1 MRGERVLISRR
12 GTGLLADG
20 TPTTRPIED
29 WRGADAYVLLADPG
43 AGKSELFM
51 AEAAATGGVF
61 CSARDFIALG
71 IDEKDAG
78 KTLFID
84 GLDEMRAGATDGR
97 PSLDQIRTRLK
108 ALGRP
113 RFRLSCREHD
123 WRSKSDLDALKL
135 VAPNEAVAELHLEP
149 LSRGEQE
156 EILVS
161 RASEVADPQDFLR
174 QADEH
179 GLSGLFGNPLLLD
192 LTIRAVASNGG
203 WPASRRE
210 IYMLACRQLAE
221 EQSDAHREIRPPVPG
236 DIDRLLDDAGLL
248 CAVLL
253 LSGKSSLTRLAQSG
267 GPGSTVAWQEL
278 PDALKLHDARA
289 ALASKVF
296 VTVANESTPR
306 HRSIAEYLAA
316 RAIAQR
322 LQAGLPLGR
331 VLALMQGGDA
341 ITVEPLRGLH
351 GWLTVHHVAE
361 RAQLIRLDP
370 LATMLNG
377 DPSAFSATEKR
388 TLLDALRGTA
398 QRNPWFR
405 NGQWTS
411 YPFAPLASPEMRD
424 TLAEVLGDHST
435 ADEHQA
441 LVDCVL
447 DALNYGQPMPD
458 LAKHLEGWVTDPSAQ
473 FRNRMNALNAWKR
486 VQPFNATRAREWLD
500 RLHRGETAD
509 LDARLAGE
517 LLFDLYPGQVRPD
530 EVLQYWPRPGSIG
543 RAAGLP
549 HFWYRALI
557 EQTPPEDFGTLADS
571 WLRLNPPAHHQHHDH
586 ERSALVGR
594 ILAQA
599 LEHAGDKV
607 SDERLYA
614 WLGMGVDEHGFSK
627 LDKDDGAA
635 AARWLTDHP
644 DRVKAVVAHGWS
656 HAPREAA
663 GGRPYYWQAE
673 SRLHGARRP
682 SDWLQWLLDVAASV
696 RDEDLARYC
705 FGMVAHA
712 VIDPPEGFTVPNMEN
727 IVQWVAVHS
736 DTWPQAQAW
745 LDQEWTCQ
753 LEGDWRADHFR
764 RSRQHEAE
772 RRAHREK
779 RRAALAPHLD
789 ALVRGDPDPWLL
801 QMIASAYHDL
811 FTDIRA
817 DTPEQR
823 VQELLAVDSATAASA
838 IKNLSRVLGRADLP
852 SADEVFQTDAAG
864 KYHYLRPAAL
874 LAAKLAHERDERV
887 VDNWPEPL
895 LSTLVAFWL
904 TDGIGDMPGW
914 YRRAVETRPAE
925 VAPLYLRY
933 AKPRLRRKGALMVT
947 GLWALSREAGHG
959 SLARLVLP
967 ELLSTFPQR
976 ASEQARRELDA
987 SLLAALHLLD
997 AKAASQI
1004 VRSKVDHPNID
1015 AAQRISWLVAGLGTD
1030 GGAAVNLVKIVG
1042 KSQRR
1047 IVLLGTALHEQG
1059 SVERT
1064 LKDRDPA
1071 LLSMLVELLASITP
1085 TERSADGW
1093 VTSAHN
1099 RSDTLKA
1106 LIGTLAADARPGA
1119 ADELRRLIELPALE
1133 NWRNYLR
1140 YQLTSQQAVAREAH
1154 YVHPR
1159 PTAAALTLANLSPA
1173 SRADLQALTLDHL
1186 RDIER
1191 HLRGAET
1198 FALKQFWK
1206 SVKGRSDPDS
1216 ENDCRD
1222 LLLERLQ
1229 PRLALIGVTAS
1240 SERRA
1245 AADKRADIRI
1255 EYAASGGSIA
1265 VPVEVKKENNKS
1277 LWVAWQVQL
1286 QTLYT
1291 IDPAADGYGI
1301 YLVLWFGVKPSP
1313 SPEGD
1318 MPSSADELQQLLEA
1332 CVPARDHARLKIL
1345 VLDLSLA
1352 KAAATDG
1359 ETKRSEP
1366 AKRKVRLQNP
1376 AQARTKKA

>member
-1 MRGERVLISRR
+1 MLISRR

-29 WRGADAYVLLADPG
+29 WRCADAYVLLADPG
-43 AGKSELFM
+43 AGKSESLK
-51 AEAAATGGVF
+51 AEAAASGGVF

-71 IDEKDAG
+71 IDVKDAG

-84 GLDEMRAGATDGR
+84 ALDEMRAGAADGR
-97 PSLDQIRTRLK
+97 TALDLIRTKLL

-113 RFRLSCREHD
+113 QFRLSCREHD

-135 VAPNEAVAELHLEP
+135 VAPNEAVVELHLEP
-149 LSRGEQE
+149 LSRDEQDQ
-156 EILVS
+156 ILVS

-179 GLSGLFGNPLLLD
+179 RLSGLFGNPLLLD

-221 EQSDAHREIRPPVPG
+221 EQSDAHREVRPPGPG

-253 LSGKSSLTRLAQSG
+253 LSGRSSLTRRAISAG
-267 GPGSTVAWQEL
+267 AASTFAWQDL
-278 PDALKLHDARA
+278 PDAMKLQDARA

-296 VTVANESTPR
+296 VTVADESTPR

-316 RAIAQR
+316 RAISQR

-331 VLALMQGGDA
+331 VLALLQGGDG

-351 GWLTVHHVAE
+351 GWLTVHHVAD
-361 RAQLIRLDP
+361 RGQLIRLDP
-370 LATMLNG
+370 LATTLNG
-377 DPSAFSATEKR
+377 DPSAFSATDKR
-388 TLLDALRGTA
+388 TLLDALRDTA

-405 NGQWTS
+405 NGHWTS

-424 TLAEVLGDHST
+424 TLAEVLGNHST
-435 ADEHQA
+435 ADAHQA

-447 DALNYGQPMPD
+447 DALNHGQRMPD
-458 LAKHLEGWVTDPSAQ
+458 LAECLEGWVMDASAQ
-473 FRNRMNALNAWKR
+473 FRNRMNALSAWKR

-530 EVLQYWPRPGSIG
+530 EVLQYWPKPGSIG
-543 RAAGLP
+543 AAAGLP
-549 HFWYRALI
+549 QFWYRALI
-557 EQTPPEDFGTLADS
+557 EQTSPKDFSTLADS
-571 WLRLNPPAHHQHHDH
+571 WLRLNPPAHHQRHDH

-599 LEHAGDKV
+599 LEQAGDEA
-607 SDERLYA
+607 SDERLYT
-614 WLGMGVDEHGFSK
+614 WLGMGVDEYGFSK
-627 LDKDDGAA
+627 LDKADGAA
-635 AARWLTDHP
+635 TARWLTDHP
-644 DRVKAVVAHGWS
+644 DRLKAVVAHGWR
-656 HAPREAA
+656 HTLREAA
-663 GGRPYYWQAE
+663 SGRPYYWEAE
-673 SRLHGARRP
+673 SRLHGAARP
-682 SDWLQWLLDVAASV
+682 SDWLHWLLDFAASV
-696 RDEDLARYC
+696 RDQELARYC
-705 FGMVAHA
+705 FGMTALA
-712 VIDPPEGFTVPNMEN
+712 VVDPPGAFSIPSMEDL
-727 IVQWVAVHS
+727 IQWVAAHS
-736 DTWPQAQAW
+736 DTWPHAQAW
-745 LDQEWTCQ
+745 LDQAWTCQ
-753 LEGDWRADHFR
+753 LEGNWRADHFR
-764 RSRQHEAE
+764 RSKRDEAE
-772 RRAHREK
+772 RQAHREK
-779 RRAALAPHLD
+779 RREALAPHLD
-789 ALVRGDPDPWLL
+789 ALLRGDPDPWLL
-801 QMIASAYHDL
+801 QRITSAYNDL
-811 FTDIRA
+811 FTDIHG

-823 VQELLAVDSATAASA
+823 VQELLVTDAAIA
-838 IKNLSRVLGRADLP
+838 ALVIDNLAQVLGRADLP
-852 SADEVFQTDAAG
+852 TADDVFRTDAAG

-874 LAAKLAHERDERV
+874 LAAKFAHERDERA
-887 VDNWPEPL
+887 VDTWPEPL

-904 TDGIGDMPGW
+904 ADGSGDMPGW
-914 YRRAVETRPAE
+914 YRRAVETRPEA
-925 VAPLYLRY
+925 VAPLYLRHVRV
-933 AKPRLRRKGALMVT
+933 RLRRKGSLMVT
-947 GLWALSREAGHG
+947 GLWALSREAGHR

-967 ELLSTFPQR
+967 ELLSAFPQR
-976 ASEQARRELDA
+976 ASEQARRELNA
-987 SLLAALHLLD
+987 SMLGALHLLD
-997 AKAASQI
+997 AEVASKI
-1004 VRSKVDHPNID
+1004 VRSKLDHPSID
-1015 AAQRISWLVAGLGTD
+1015 VAQRISWLVAGLGTESD
-1030 GGAAVNLVKIVG
+1030 AAVNLTKIVG

-1047 IVLLGTALHEQG
+1047 IVLLGTAMHEQD

-1071 LLSMLVELLASITP
+1071 LLSRLVELLATITP

-1093 VTSAHN
+1093 VTPAHN

-1106 LIGTLAADARPGA
+1106 LIGRLAADARPTA
-1119 ADELRRLIELPALE
+1119 AEELRRLIELPALE

-1140 YQLTSQQAVAREAH
+1140 YQLMSQQAVARETQ

-1159 PTAAALTLANLSPA
+1159 PDAAALTLANLSPA
-1173 SRADLQALTLDHL
+1173 SRADLQALTFDHL

-1206 SVKGRSDPDS
+1206 SVEGRGDPDS

-1255 EYAASGGSIA
+1255 EFAASGSSIA
-1265 VPVEVKKENNKS
+1265 VPVEVKKENNES

-1286 QTLYT
+1286 QNLYA
-1291 IDPAADGYGI
+1291 IDPASDGYGI
-1301 YLVLWFGVKPSP
+1301 YLVLWFGVKPRP
-1313 SPEGD
+1313 SPEGE
-1318 MPSSADELQQLLEA
+1318 MPSSAVELQQLLEA
-1332 CVPARDHARLKIL
+1332 RIPARDRARLKIL

-1352 KAAATDG
+1352 RAAATNDQ
-1359 ETKRSEP
+1359 TKRPGP
-1366 AKRKVRLQNP
+1366 AKRKVRPQSP
-1376 AQARTKKA
+1376 E

>member
-1 MRGERVLISRR
+1 MREERLLISRR

-29 WRGADAYVLLADPG
+29 WRCVDAYVLLADPG

-51 AEAAATGGVF
+51 AEAAATGGAF

-84 GLDEMRAGATDGR
+84 GLDEMRAGAADGR
-97 PSLDQIRTRLK
+97 TPLDQIRTKLK

-161 RASEVADPQDFLR
+161 RAAEVADPQDFLR

-203 WPASRRE
+203 WPASRRD

-221 EQSDAHREIRPPVPG
+221 EQSDAHREIRPPGPG
-236 DIDRLLDDAGLL
+236 DIDRMLDDAGLL

-253 LSGKSSLTRLAQSG
+253 LSGKSALTRRTISG
-267 GPGSTVAWQEL
+267 GPGSTLAWQDL
-278 PDALKLHDARA
+278 PDGLKLHDARA

-296 VTVANESTPR
+296 VTVGDESTPR

-316 RAIAQR
+316 RAISLR

-331 VLALMQGGDA
+331 VLALMQGGDG

-351 GWLTVHHVAE
+351 GWLTVHHVAD

-370 LATMLNG
+370 LATTLNG

-388 TLLDALRGTA
+388 ALLDALRDTA

-411 YPFAPLASPEMRD
+411 YPFAPLASAELRD
-424 TLAEVLGDHST
+424 TLAEVLSDHST

-447 DALNYGQPMPD
+447 DAMNHGQPMPD
-458 LAKHLEGWVTDPSAQ
+458 LAEHLEGWVMDPSAQ
-473 FRNRMNALNAWKR
+473 FRNRVNALQAWKR
-486 VQPFNATRAREWLD
+486 VQPFNATRTREWLD

-517 LLFDLYPGQVRPD
+517 LLFDLYPGQLRPD

-543 RAAGLP
+543 RAASLP
-549 HFWYRALI
+549 RFWYGALI
-557 EQTPPEDFGTLADS
+557 EQTPPKDFGTLADS
-571 WLRLNPPAHHQHHDH
+571 WLRLNPQAHHQHHEHD
-586 ERSALVGR
+586 RWALVGR

-599 LEHAGDKV
+599 LAHAGDTV
-607 SDERLYA
+607 SDDRLYS
-614 WLGMGVDEHGFSK
+614 WLGMGVDEYGFSR
-627 LDKDDGAA
+627 LDKEDSAA
-635 AARWLTDHP
+635 AARWLTDQP
-644 DRVKAVVAHGWS
+644 DRVKCVVAHGWL
-656 HAPREAA
+656 HAPRLAA
-663 GGRPYYWQAE
+663 GGRPYYWEAE
-673 SRLHGARRP
+673 SRLHGARLP

-696 RDEDLARYC
+696 RDEDLAKYC
-705 FGMVAHA
+705 FSVVAHA
-712 VIDPPEGFTVPNMEN
+712 VVDPPGGFDVPSMERV
-727 IVQWVAVHS
+727 IQWVAMHS

-753 LEGDWRADHFR
+753 VEGDWRADNFR
-764 RSRQHEAE
+764 RSKRNEAE
-772 RRAHREK
+772 RLAQREK
-779 RRAALAPHLD
+779 RRAAISPHLD
-789 ALVRGDPDPWLL
+789 ALVRGDADPWLL
-801 QMIASAYHDL
+801 QRVTLAYHDL
-811 FTDIRA
+811 LTDIHG

-823 VQELLAVDSATAASA
+823 VQELLVSDSDTAASA
-838 IKNLSRVLGRADLP
+838 IQSLSHVLGRADLP
-852 SADEVFQTDAAG
+852 SADDVLKADAAG

-874 LAAKLAHERDERV
+874 LAAKFAHERDERA
-887 VDNWPEPL
+887 VDTWPEPI

-904 TDGIGDMPGW
+904 TDGTGDIPGW
-914 YRRAVETRPAE
+914 YRRAVETRPAD

-933 AKPRLRRKGALMVT
+933 AKPRLRRKGPLMVT
-947 GLWALSREAGHG
+947 GLWALSREAGHE

-976 ASEQARRELDA
+976 ATEQARRELDG
-987 SLLAALHLLD
+987 SLLVALHLLD
-997 AKAASQI
+997 AEIASQI
-1004 VRSKVDHPNID
+1004 VRSKRDHPSID
-1015 AAQRISWLVAGLGTD
+1015 VAQRISWLVAGLCTD
-1030 GGAAVNLVKIVG
+1030 GDAAVNLAMIVG
-1042 KSQRR
+1042 KSKRR

-1059 SVERT
+1059 SVERA
-1064 LKDRDPA
+1064 LKHRDPA
-1071 LLSMLVELLASITP
+1071 LLSRLVELLASITP
-1085 TERSADGW
+1085 TERPADGW
-1093 VTSAHN
+1093 VTPAHH

-1106 LIGTLAADARPGA
+1106 LIGTMAADPKPA
-1119 ADELRRLIELPALE
+1119 AAEELRRLIELPALE

-1140 YQLTSQQAVAREAH
+1140 YQLMSQQAVSRETH
-1154 YVHPR
+1154 YVHAR
-1159 PTAAALTLANLSPA
+1159 PDAVALTLANSSPA
-1173 SRADLQALTLDHL
+1173 SRADLQALAFDHL

-1206 SVKGRSDPDS
+1206 SVEGRSDPDS

-1229 PRLALIGVTAS
+1229 PRLAPIGVTAS
-1240 SERRA
+1240 SERRT

-1255 EYAASGGSIA
+1255 EYTASGGSIA
-1265 VPVEVKKENNKS
+1265 VPVEVKKENNES

-1286 QTLYT
+1286 QALYA

-1301 YLVLWFGVKPSP
+1301 YLVLWFGVKPRQ

-1318 MPSSADELQQLLEA
+1318 MPTSAVELQQLLEA
-1332 CVPARDHARLKIL
+1332 CIPARDHASLKIL
-1345 VLDLSLA
+1345 VMDLSLA
-1352 KAAATDG
+1352 KSTVNDSK
-1359 ETKRSEP
+1359 TKRSGP
-1366 AKRKVRLQNP
+1366 AKRKVRPQVP
-1376 AQARTKKA
+1376 AQVRTKKA